1 MISKTNRVALFS
13 DIGKTNMFVSSK
25 PLHTRENCPL
35 WKDPAPKEEEHIYQ
49 KIGPNK
55 AITFDKR
62 TVVHFLAN
70 EEVIPCVIENN
81 VAL

>member
-1 MISKTNRVALFS
+1 MIKETNKVALFS
-13 DIGKTNMFVSSK
+13 DIGKSNMFVSSK
-25 PLHTRENCPL
+25 ALYTRENTPL
-35 WKDPAPKEEEHIYQ
+35 WKDNSPEGEKHIYQ

-62 TVVHFLAN
+62 TVVHFTDG